1 MAKTSGVLNNYAA
14 HNLMVLMAPQNP
26 RYYYGQSLYIQY
38 VLVTPKFVS
47 VQSIM
52 CFCFITYRPRIYVV
66 ALSVTRR

>member
-14 HNLMVLMAPQNP
+14 HNIMVLMAPQNP
-26 RYYYGQSLYIQY
+26 KYYGQSVYIQY
-38 VLVTPKFVS
+38 VLVTPKLVS

-52 CFCFITYRPRIYVV
+52 CFCFITYRPRFYVV